1 MFILPFIFMFENQVW
16 KQTNKLLYWQFHT
29 LSSFPSNPGILFCPL
44 VHSIITESHQ
54 FEIMDIFNV
63 VSFMFLVSFFLASTN
78 MLGSLCY
85 KYIITLI
92 SQGVM
97 KNKLHNSYK
106 ILTWHS
112 RHSTDGDSV
121 PFSFVNTHTQC
132 SSGGNWKFCWQFL
145 NIEHNFNQL

>member
-54 FEIMDIFNV
+54 LEIMDIFNV

-106 ILTWHS
+106 FLTWHS
-112 RHSTDGDSV
+112 RHSTDGNSV
-121 PFSFVNTHTQC
+121 PFSFVNTHTQY